1 MSSDRSEPWGRS
13 LLRFALL
20 IGLAGSVVVGVWAVR
35 YLVSGSAKIHG
46 YFDLDNERGMSTW
59 TFHFGAIQATAAA
72 LGAVLIATMVFTIL
86 TRRQRRWGIGFGAAV
101 TLAVI
106 GLSVLVAFGAAHSR
120 AIHGGEDPSWW
131 MNVCAA
137 ALAGEVAIA
146 LLLGAS
152 LVLPG
157 RRAIES

>member
-1 MSSDRSEPWGRS
+1 
-13 LLRFALL
+13 
-20 IGLAGSVVVGVWAVR
+20 
-35 YLVSGSAKIHG
+35 LVSGSAKIHG
-46 YFDLDNERGMSTW
+46 YFDLDNERGMSAW
-59 TFHFGAIQATAAA
+59 TFHFGAIQATAAG

-86 TRRQRRWGIGFGAAV
+86 TQRWGVGFGAVV

-131 MNVCAA
+131 MNICAA

-157 RRAIES
+157 RRAIEP